1 MIEHRVEID
10 YRGPDAPRRAR
21 ISSRADL
28 GACIT
33 WLLEVLDDMEFTGRD
48 SDTIVDLKDYNGVA
62 I

>member
-1 MIEHRVEID
+1 MVIID
-10 YRGPDAPRRAR
+10 YRGPDKPRYAN

-33 WLLEVLDDMEFTGRD
+33 WLLEVLDEMEARGRD
-48 SDTIVDLKDYNGVA
+48 ADTIVDLKDYNGEA

>member
-1 MIEHRVEID
+1 MVIIE
-10 YRGPDAPRRAR
+10 YRGPDKPRYAN

-33 WLLEVLDDMEFTGRD
+33 WLLEVLDDMELNNRD
-48 SDTIVDLKDYNGVA
+48 ADVVIDLKDYNGEA

>member
-1 MIEHRVEID
+1 MVIID
-10 YRGPDAPRRAR
+10 YRGPNAPRYAN

-33 WLLEVLDDMEFTGRD
+33 WLLEVLDEMEARGRD
-48 SDTIVDLKDYNGVA
+48 ADTIVDLKDYNGEA

>member
-1 MIEHRVEID
+1 MVIID
-10 YRGPDAPRRAR
+10 YRGPNAPHYAN

-33 WLLEVLDDMEFTGRD
+33 WLLEVLDEMEARGRD
-48 SDTIVDLKDYNGVA
+48 ADTIVDLKDYNGEA